1 MTARTVSV
9 HGFAP
14 ADLLPLE
21 QFIRFR
27 DLIENRCGLH
37 FDESQRASLSA
48 SLRARMQQLG
58 LDRIDDYYDRL
69 RARTADDEFRKLIN
83 LVTVTE
89 TCFFR
94 DQSQFRLLRR
104 HILPTLLAERAA
116 QPKPTL
122 RIWSAGCS
130 SGEEAYSIALTLWDM
145 GLYLTYPDWTFEIV
159 GTDVNTEVLDAA
171 KRGVYSA
178 RALRNVEGDWLD
190 RYFRPDGPHFCL
202 NEEVRRGVRF
212 EYGNLTQAPLPR
224 PSSGYDIVFCKNV
237 AIYFRPE
244 MTRRLV
250 RGLHQSLAD
259 GGYLLL
265 GHSESLW
272 QMADGFALVEHEGAF
287 CYRKAASDAEAEGR
301 RDPKPVRRSRSA
313 GAPTKTP
320 VRSAGAR
327 RRAAP
332 PPIEP
337 PRPAGHP
344 NAAAALGTP
353 APRAATAGQYER
365 CLSAFR
371 AGEWTEAETSLGALI
386 QSSPT
391 FVPAHL
397 LLGGVYAHRGRY
409 EEAREEA
416 ERVLRLSDLEPRA
429 HLLLGMIAARR
440 GRLDEALQA
449 LRRVLYLDDS
459 LALAHFWLGNLYRD
473 RGDIERACHE
483 YQNVVRD
490 WDRHTLELT
499 EEFASDLSAEQLVDF
514 CRSSLQRLRPT
525 G

>member
-1 MTARTVSV
+1 MTTRPASAS
-9 HGFAP
+9 GFAP

-27 DLIENRCGLH
+27 DLIEDRCGLH
-37 FDESQRASLSA
+37 FDESQRSSLSA

-58 LDRIDDYYDRL
+58 LDRLDDYYDRL
-69 RARTADDEFRKLIN
+69 RARSADDGFRKLIN
-83 LVTVTE
+83 LVTITE

-94 DQSQFRLLRR
+94 DESQFRLLRR
-104 HILPTLLAERAA
+104 HILPTLIAERAG

-130 SGEEAYSIALTLWDM
+130 SGEEAYSIALLLWDM
-145 GLYLTYPDWTFEIV
+145 GLHLRYPDWTFEIV

-178 RALRNVEGDWLD
+178 RALRNVEGDWLR
-190 RYFRPDGPHFCL
+190 RYFQPDGPHFRL
-202 NEEVRRGVRF
+202 NDEVRPGVRF

-224 PSSGYDIVFCKNV
+224 SSSGHDIVFCKNV

-250 RGLHQSLAD
+250 RGLHQSLAE
-259 GGYLLL
+259 GGFLLL

-272 QMADGFALVEHEGAF
+272 QMADGFELVEHEGAF
-287 CYRKAASDAEAEGR
+287 CYRKVASNAEVEGR
-301 RDPKPVRRSRSA
+301 RGSKPVGRSRSA
-313 GAPTKTP
+313 GAGPKTAA
-320 VRSAGAR
+320 RSAAAR

-332 PPIEP
+332 PMIETP
-337 PRPAGHP
+337 PPAGQP
-344 NAAAALGTP
+344 NAAAALGAP
-353 APRAATAGQYER
+353 APRVPSAGQYEQ
-365 CLSAFR
+365 CLLAFR
-371 AGEWTEAETSLGALI
+371 AGEWTEAETALDALI
-386 QSSPT
+386 RSTPT
-391 FVPAHL
+391 FLPAHL

-409 EEAREEA
+409 EEAREQA
-416 ERVLRLSDLEPRA
+416 ERVLLLSDLEPRA

-440 GRLDEALQA
+440 GRIDDALQA

-483 YQNVVRD
+483 YQNVIRD

-499 EEFASDLSAEQLVDF
+499 EEFASDLSAEQLVNF
-514 CRSSLQRLRPT
+514 CKSSLQRLRPC